1 MSGISNYLANKEA
14 DWELR
19 GQAFTP
25 PATIYVALLLC
36 SNGPIARST
45 TYAVGNTATFV
56 AADGYNHLYACTAQT
71 GATAPTA
78 PTFAGNPGEVVTD
91 GGVTWTEQ
99 DDVLA
104 AAGATMVEVS
114 GGGYAR
120 DAVASSLAD
129 WSGTQGSGST
139 TASSGATAA
148 ISNNITVSF
157 PVPSAPWETG
167 SQQIWGFATFDA
179 ATGGNLLRFGGLAA
193 DQIVNTGNTVSF
205 APAQLAIKFDR
216 R

>member
-25 PATIYVALLLC
+25 PATVYVALLLC
-36 SNGPIARST
+36 SKGPLARST
-45 TYAVGNTATFV
+45 AYSVGDTVSNID
-56 AADGYNHLYACTAQT
+56 ADGYNHLYACTTSGTTA
-71 GATAPTA
+71 ATAPSY
-78 PTFAGNPGEVVTD
+78 PGNPAEVITD
-91 GGVTWTEQ
+91 GTAVFTEQ

-104 AAGATMVEVS
+104 AAGSTMVEVS
-114 GGGYAR
+114 GNAYAR
-120 DAVASSLAD
+120 GTIADSLAD

-139 TASSGATAA
+139 TASSGTSAA
-148 ISNNITVSF
+148 ISNNVAVNF
-157 PVPSAPWETG
+157 PTPTGAWETG

-179 ATGGNLLRFGGLAA
+179 ATAGNLLRFGGLGA

-205 APAQLAIKFDR
+205 AAGQLAIKFDKR
-216 R
+216 

>member
-1 MSGISNYLANKEA
+1 MSGISNHLANALA

-25 PATIYVALLLC
+25 PATVYVALLLC

-45 TYAVGNTATFV
+45 TYAVGNTASFI

-71 GATAPTA
+71 GATAATA
-78 PTFAGNPGEVVTD
+78 PTFTGKPGEVVTD

-104 AAGATMVEVS
+104 AAGATLGEFS
-114 GGGYAR
+114 CNGYAR
-120 DAVASSLAD
+120 ASIAGSLTN
-129 WSGTQGSGST
+129 WSGTQGAGTT
-139 TASSGATAA
+139 TASTGTTAA
-148 ISNNITVSF
+148 ISNNIAVNF
-157 PVPSAPWETG
+157 PTPTGAWETG
-167 SQQIWGFATFDA
+167 AQQIWGFATFDA
-179 ATGGNLLRFGGLAA
+179 STAGNLLRFGGLSA

-205 APAQLAIKFDR
+205 AAGQLALKFDER
-216 R
+216 